1 MNSNLFEI
9 GRRSFIRAAAPFA
22 VGLSTIA
29 RGQIPVERGRFSE
42 DDVPLARERLLKL
55 LNEERTHLGLSG
67 LELDVVAGRVA
78 TAHALDMITGGFL
91 SHWGTDG
98 RKPYHR
104 YSFAGGIDATQ
115 ENVGRD
121 DNIESVAPNS
131 VMRELIEIHTSMY
144 LEKPPNDGHRQIGR
158 AHV

>member
-1 MNSNLFEI
+1 MRYTMTHPCTHTRFKSTHILLIIYYTIYLNNYNINTHSINPI
-9 GRRSFIRAAAPFA
+9 SFIIPFIIIISSSTHSL
-22 VGLSTIA
+22 LSFFFFFLII
-29 RGQIPVERGRFSE
+29 RRPPNS
-42 DDVPLARERLLKL
+42 PLFPYPTLFR
-55 LNEERTHLGLSG
+55 S
-67 LELDVVAGRVA
+67 
-78 TAHALDMITGGFL
+78 
-91 SHWGTDG
+91 TDG